1 MTVWRTTDGEGGP
14 ESGQRA
20 AAPRYDLAECD
31 TALLRV
37 AASSSSPWLLMA
49 GEIDVSNAGEVA
61 RALARARDRMPGDL
75 HVDLTAVGFVDV
87 AGMRAFSR
95 AARELDAGGRM
106 LVLHSVPF
114 HIDRVFRLIGWSASP
129 GLQIHCRSR
138 A

>member
-20 AAPRYDLAECD
+20 APRCDLVEYD

-49 GEIDVSNAGEVA
+49 GEIDVSNAGEMA
-61 RALARARDRMPGDL
+61 RALGRARDRVPGDL
-75 HVDLTAVGFVDV
+75 HVDLAAVGFVDI

-95 AARELDAGGRM
+95 AARELDAAGRM

-114 HIDRVFRLIGWSASP
+114 QIDRVFRLVGWNASP